1 MAYYSLPTGRVHK
14 KNETRKLSKIP
25 ANYGSRFYETLD
37 DQFPKSFDTYFQCNI
52 ISKTA
57 SKDVKN

>member
-1 MAYYSLPTGRVHK
+1 MTYYSLPTGK

-25 ANYGSRFYETLD
+25 ANYGSRFYKTLE
-37 DQFPKSFDTYFQCNI
+37 DQFAKSFDTYFQRDI